1 MEKVIFDTNA
11 YRYLVTG
18 KKNKAVDALMKKVNH
33 REKQNGIESLL
44 NPIVAKE
51 LLAHIANKKDSSYS
65 KCLLAIKAL
74 YFHSGNKSDYSMI
87 PTPELLISKSF
98 FNKVITRR
106 VETNKA
112 FGQMVFHFA
121 KNPNKYVETKFQH
134 KLNLN
139 AQDVKNV
146 EQGFAEEME
155 KFLGII
161 DPNRNGWKVFENDP
175 IGRKKA
181 LENVRQKETSISI
194 ALGYLFIT
202 RGLLVLEGQLEEKNQ
217 DELMVELRPMAEDF
231 IKIFPEPIALYKSV
245 MENMINS
252 NFNLFEKSRTNFIWD
267 IQMMFYVGQ
276 NSVQNS
282 KMIFVTSDKAMIKSA
297 LGTNTNNIILSFNE
311 YMEYLGLKKTIA
323 NRVDGSAIN

>member
-11 YRYLVTG
+11 YRYLVT
-18 KKNKAVDALMKKVNH
+18 NKTNKGIDALIKKVNH

-51 LLAHIANKKDSSYS
+51 LLAHIANKKDSSYL
-65 KCLLAIKAL
+65 KCLKAIKAL
-74 YFHSGNKSDYSMI
+74 YYHSGNNSDYSMI

-98 FNKVITRR
+98 FNKIINRR

-112 FGQMVFHFA
+112 FGQMVYHFA
-121 KNPNKYVETKFQH
+121 KKPNKYVETKFQH

-139 AQDVKNV
+139 AKDVKDV

-155 KFLGII
+155 NFLAVI
-161 DPNRNGWKVFENDP
+161 DPNRNGWNVFENDP

-181 LENVRQKETSISI
+181 LEGVRKEETSIAI

-202 RGLLVLEGQLEEKNQ
+202 RGLLVEEGQLEAKSQ
-217 DELMVELRPMAEDF
+217 DELMIELLPMAKEF
-231 IKIFPEPIALYKSV
+231 IKIFPEPIALQKSV
-245 MENMINS
+245 FENMITS
-252 NFNLFEKSRTNFIWD
+252 DFNLFEKNRSNFIWD

-282 KMIFVTSDKAMIKSA
+282 KIIFVTSDKAMIKSA
-297 LGTNTNNIILSFNE
+297 LGTNPNNTILNFDE
-311 YMEYLGLKKTIA
+311 YMEYLGLK
-323 NRVDGSAIN
+323 